1 MNQAQPNPFP
11 FPLETIWLILGI
23 VFAFLI
29 VWLVVYVF
37 YLLSLQK
44 ALSRVSPRNRTME
57 PGQVWL
63 MFVPCLNIVWGFFIA
78 IRVPDS
84 LRNEFADRRRDDGS
98 DYGKTI
104 GLAYCILN
112 LVGGVIGNAVQQVPD
127 LQIIGFGISVFV
139 AAITLALWI
148 IFWVK
153 IANYSKMLE
162 QDDDGRYRD
171 FDRRFGDDDDDD
183 FDDDRDLPRAGGAGP
198 ASDAIKEGD
207 PGAYQK

>member
-11 FPLETIWLILGI
+11 FPLEFIWLFLGI
-23 VFAFLI
+23 LCAVLL
-29 VWLVVYVF
+29 VSLVVQIF
-37 YLLSLQK
+37 YLLTLQK
-44 ALSRVSPRNRTME
+44 ALSRVSPRNRSME
-57 PGQVWL
+57 PGHVWL
-63 MFVPCLNIVWGFFIA
+63 MFIPCLNIVWGFLIA

-84 LRNEFADRRRDDGS
+84 LKNEFADRRRDDGS

-104 GLAYCILN
+104 GLAYCILS
-112 LVGGVIGNAVQQVPD
+112 LVGNSIGSGIQQIPD
-127 LQIIGFGISVFV
+127 LQILGVGISVFV
-139 AAITLALWI
+139 AVITLALWI
-148 IFWVK
+148 VFWVK

-183 FDDDRDLPRAGGAGP
+183 FDDARGSPRAGGAGP
-198 ASDAIKEGD
+198 TSDAIKEGD